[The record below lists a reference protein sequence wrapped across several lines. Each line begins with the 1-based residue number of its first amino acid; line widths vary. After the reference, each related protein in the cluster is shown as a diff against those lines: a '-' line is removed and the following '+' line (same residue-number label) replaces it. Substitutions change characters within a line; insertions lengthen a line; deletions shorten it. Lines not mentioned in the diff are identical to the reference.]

1 MSYNQNYN
9 PYQQQQQYPNSPSQ
23 FGQQGPQQ
31 GPQQGQFGQQG
42 YGSPQQLG
50 SPQQGYGS
58 PQQNQGYGQQQQFQQ
73 PQQQGYGSPYV
84 QPLNQQNQQQFGQQ
98 YGQNQQSGQQLDQGG
113 WMNQQLSG
121 PAQGFDSEELRKTF
135 QKWDKN
141 GNGQIDPSELKQ
153 LMKHMGEEV
162 HDEDIQLMMDMF
174 DKDHSGTIDYNEF
187 YQLWNYINQMKQEF
201 HQAGG
206 THHGL
211 DIEGVKAALGRHHK
225 ALMLAGGAATVFTLF
240 KLHDLHKKGKL
251 EWPHFMRLGLHMGA
265 LRNKF
270 ERNQGS
276 QSQSMWGNQQQQQWQ
291 QQPQKQSMFENF
303 SGFAGQMIESYVRR

>member
-1 MSYNQNYN
+1 MSYNQNFN
-9 PYQQQQQYPNSPSQ
+9 PYQQQQQQQPNQ
-23 FGQQGPQQ
+23 FGQQGPQYGQ
-31 GPQQGQFGQQG
+31 NQQQFGQQQG
-42 YGSPQQLG
+42 YGSPQQQG
-50 SPQQGYGS
+50 FNQQTPGYG
-58 PQQNQGYGQQQQFQQ
+58 QQQFQQ

-84 QPLNQQNQQQFGQQ
+84 QPLNPQNQQQFGQQ
-98 YGQNQQSGQQLDQGG
+98 YGQQQFGQQQSGN

-121 PAQGFDSEELRKTF
+121 PAQGFDSEELRRTF

-141 GNGQIDPSELKQ
+141 GNGQIEPQELKK
-153 LMKHMGEEV
+153 LMKHLGEEV
-162 HDEDIQLMMDMF
+162 HDEDLQLMMDMF

-206 THHGL
+206 THKGL

-270 ERNQGS
+270 ERNQGN
-276 QSQSMWGNQQQQQWQ
+276 QSIGWGQQGGFGQQQQWQ

-303 SGFAGQMIESYVRR
+303 SGFAGQMIESYMRR